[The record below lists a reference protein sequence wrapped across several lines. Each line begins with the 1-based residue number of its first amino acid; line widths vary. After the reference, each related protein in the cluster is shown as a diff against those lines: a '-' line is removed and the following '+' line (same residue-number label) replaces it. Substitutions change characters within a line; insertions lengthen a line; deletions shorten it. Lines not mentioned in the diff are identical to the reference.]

1 MDEFNLS
8 AKSLCE
14 LMMTYSTKKK
24 ESFLSIITLSCATYW
39 LIFIFFEVLLLK
51 CFKVKRNLIMSY
63 EVYTIHF

>member
-24 ESFLSIITLSCATYW
+24 RVILKYYYSFLCYL
-39 LIFIFFEVLLLK
+39 LIDFHFF
-51 CFKVKRNLIMSY
+51 
-63 EVYTIHF
+63 